1 MSLRTPLLAGVAV
14 LGFLGAGWLYLENR
28 DLHSEVSR
36 LRAIEKNRP
45 DPWTGAKRTDQL
57 ADSTSSRSRNGLG
70 LPLPLR
76 ALAGKSAASGEPPPK
91 LDDKPKETRLERRLR
106 RQGELAALLGRD
118 PDESEADYRARMLP
132 FLEMAL
138 ERPRANVDDMRKQ
151 AEAAA
156 NVTEAQSKQLDAA
169 FEQVYDELIDYTNT
183 AVADGQLTPYDR
195 NVKGLLQY
203 AGGLGAILEGAEGRI
218 GKILTAEQMRAMY
231 NTGFEWGEY
240 LGVRAPWERL
250 RAPPPRPGS

>member
-14 LGFLGAGWLYLENR
+14 LGILGAGWLYLENR
-28 DLHSEVSR
+28 DLSREVAR

-45 DPWTGAKRTDQL
+45 DPWTGADAGDQV
-57 ADSTSSRSRNGLG
+57 ADASDGGRERGAFS
-70 LPLPLR
+70 LPLLGR
-76 ALAGKSAASGEPPPK
+76 NLDKDGDRPPRPQ
-91 LDDKPKETRLERRLR
+91 LDDKPKESRLERRLR

-118 PDESEADYRARMLP
+118 PDETEEDYKSRILP
-132 FLEMAL
+132 FMQMAL
-138 ERPRANVDDMRKQ
+138 ERPRANVDQMRRE
-151 AEAAA
+151 AEVAA
-156 NVTEAQSKQLDAA
+156 NVTEAQSKQLDQE
-169 FEQVYDELIDYTNT
+169 FEAIYSELIDFTNA

-195 NVKGLLQY
+195 NVKGVLQY

-218 GKILTAEQMRAMY
+218 GRILSAEQMRAMY

-250 RAPPPRPGS
+250 RAPPARPGS

>member
-28 DLHSEVSR
+28 DLHSEVAR

-45 DPWTGAKRTDQL
+45 DPWTGADRENL
-57 ADSTSSRSRNGLG
+57 ADATSASRDRG

-76 ALAGKSAASGEPPPK
+76 ALSGKSGSGSGEAPPK
-91 LDDKPKETRLERRLR
+91 LDDKPKESRLERRLR

-118 PDESEADYRARMLP
+118 TDETEDEYRERMLP
-132 FLEMAL
+132 FLKMAL
-138 ERPRANVDDMRKQ
+138 ERPRQNVDDMRKQ

-156 NVTEAQSKQLDAA
+156 NVTEAQSKELDAA
-169 FEQVYDELIDYTNT
+169 FEQVYDELLDFTNS

-195 NVKGLLQY
+195 NVKGILQY

-231 NTGFEWGEY
+231 GTGFEWGEY

-250 RAPPPRPGS
+250 NPPPARPGS

>member
-28 DLHSEVSR
+28 DLSSEVAR
-36 LRAIEKNRP
+36 LRAAEKNRP
-45 DPWTGAKRTDQL
+45 DPWTGADSAGKTAA
-57 ADSTSSRSRNGLG
+57 ADSSRDRSGF
-70 LPLPLR
+70 LPLPMRNLGK
-76 ALAGKSAASGEPPPK
+76 AAAGGPPPK
-91 LDDKPKETRLERRLR
+91 LDDKPKESRLERRVR

-118 PDESEADYRARMLP
+118 PDETEEEYKNRMLP
-132 FLEMAL
+132 FLQMAL
-138 ERPRANVDDMRKQ
+138 ERPRANVDEMRKQ
-151 AEAAA
+151 AELAA
-156 NVTEAQSKQLDAA
+156 NVSDAQSKQLDQE
-169 FEQVYDELIDYTNT
+169 FEAIYSELIDFTNV

-195 NVKGLLQY
+195 NVKGMLQY

-218 GKILTAEQMRAMY
+218 GKILSAEQMRAMY
-231 NTGFEWGEY
+231 DTGFEWGEY

>member
-28 DLHSEVSR
+28 DLSSEVAR

-45 DPWTGAKRTDQL
+45 DPWTGAAPEDKVADGSGSRERGGFQL
-57 ADSTSSRSRNGLG
+57 PMRSVLG
-70 LPLPLR
+70 
-76 ALAGKSAASGEPPPK
+76 GKSASGEPPPK
-91 LDDKPKETRLERRLR
+91 LDDKPKETRLERRIR
-106 RQGELAALLGRD
+106 RQNELAALLGRD
-118 PDESEADYRARMLP
+118 PDESEEDYRNRMLP
-132 FLEMAL
+132 FLQMAL
-138 ERPRANVDDMRKQ
+138 ERPRANVDEMRKA
-151 AEAAA
+151 AELAA
-156 NVTEAQSKQLDAA
+156 NVTAAQSKELDAA
-169 FEQVYDELIDYTNT
+169 FEEVYSEVIDFTNA

-231 NTGFEWGEY
+231 DTGFEWGEY